1 MIRVATT
8 DADLEVWAAIK
19 NAVMPNEPLSV
30 AELRVYEKPDRL
42 LLLAELDGAPAG
54 CAIAAPS
61 SFAGC
66 CFFGPRVLPALRR
79 RGVGT
84 ALLRAASAHA
94 RELGRG
100 ELSANAE
107 VGDEAALAFAARYG
121 FVEID
126 RQVELVRALGEE
138 AAPHV
143 PEGVELVSVA
153 ARPELLERAYE
164 VAVATYRDFAL
175 PEPVAPEP
183 FEQWA
188 AEEGRLPEGSFV
200 ALVDGEVV
208 GYSGLVPRDPTPEIV
223 EQGLTA
229 VRRAWRRRGIATT
242 LKRAVLRAAAEAGFR
257 EIVTWTQGGN
267 EAMIALNE
275 SLGFR
280 VRSGSITL
288 RGPLL

>member
-1 MIRVATT
+1 MIRVAET
-8 DADLEVWAAIK
+8 DADLERWVAIK

-30 AELRVYEKPDRL
+30 AELRVYDRPGRL
-42 LLLAELDGAPAG
+42 LLLAELDGIPAG
-54 CAIAAPS
+54 CAIASPS
-61 SFAGC
+61 SWHGC
-66 CFFGPRVLPALRR
+66 CFVGPRVLPAYRR
-79 RGVGT
+79 RGLGT
-84 ALLRAASAHA
+84 ALLRAVSAHA
-94 RELGRG
+94 RELGLG
-100 ELSANAE
+100 ELTAHAE
-107 VGDEAALAFAARYG
+107 VGDGAALAFGAAHG

-126 RQVELVRALGEE
+126 RQVELVRALGAEP
-138 AAPHV
+138 AARV
-143 PEGVELVSVA
+143 PDGVELVSIA

-164 VAVATYRDFAL
+164 LAVETYPDFAL
-175 PEPVAPEP
+175 PEPIAPGP
-183 FEQWA
+183 FEEWA

-200 ALVDGEVV
+200 ALVEGEVV
-208 GYSGLVPRDPTPEIV
+208 GYSGLVPREPTPETV

-229 VRRAWRRRGIATT
+229 VRRAWRRRGIATA
-242 LKRAVLRAAAEAGFR
+242 LKRAVLAAAADAGFR

>member
-1 MIRVATT
+1 MIRRAET
-8 DADLEVWAAIK
+8 DADLERWVEIK

-30 AELRVYEKPDRL
+30 EELRLYDRPGRL
-42 LLLAELDGAPAG
+42 LLLAELDGAPVG
-54 CAIAAPS
+54 CATASPS
-61 SFAGC
+61 SFDGC
-66 CFFGPRVLPALRR
+66 CFFGPRVLPTARR

-84 ALLRAASAHA
+84 ELLRAASAHA

-100 ELSANAE
+100 ELSAHAE
-107 VGDEAALAFAARYG
+107 VGDEAALAFAARYD
-121 FVEID
+121 FVEVD
-126 RQVELVRALGEE
+126 RQVELARALGEE
-138 AAPHV
+138 VVPQP
-143 PEGVELVSVA
+143 PEGIELISVA
-153 ARPELLERAYE
+153 SRPELLERAYG
-164 VAVATYRDFAL
+164 VALETFPDFAL
-175 PEPVAPEP
+175 PEPVAPGP
-183 FEQWA
+183 FEEWA

-200 ALVDGEVV
+200 ALVDGEAV
-208 GYSGLVPRDPTPEIV
+208 GYSGLVPRDPTPEVV

-229 VRRAWRRRGIATT
+229 VMRPWRRRGIATA
-242 LKRAVLRAAAEAGFR
+242 LKRAVLAWAASAGYR

>member
-1 MIRVATT
+1 MIRVAQT
-8 DADLEVWAAIK
+8 DAELEAWVAIK
-19 NAVMPNEPLSV
+19 SAVMPNEPLSV
-30 AELRVYEKPDRL
+30 AELRLYDTPGRL
-42 LLLAELDGAPAG
+42 LLLAELDGVPAG
-54 CAIAAPS
+54 CAIASPS
-61 SFAGC
+61 SFDGC
-66 CFFGPRVLPALRR
+66 CFFGPRVLPAARR
-79 RGVGT
+79 RGLGT
-84 ALLRAASAHA
+84 ELLRAASAHA

-100 ELSANAE
+100 ELSAHAE
-107 VGDEAALAFAARYG
+107 AGDEAALAFAARHG
-121 FVEID
+121 FREVD

-138 AAPHV
+138 AAPRP
-143 PEGVELVSVA
+143 PEGVELLPVA
-153 ARPELLERAYE
+153 ARPGLLERAYE

-175 PEPVAPEP
+175 PEPIAPPP

-188 AEEGRLPEGSFV
+188 AEEGRLPEGSFA

-208 GYSGLVPRDPTPEIV
+208 GYSGLVPRDPTPEVV

-229 VRRAWRRRGIATT
+229 VRRPWRRRGIATA
-242 LKRAVLRAAAEAGFR
+242 LKRAVLAWAASAGYL
-257 EIVTWTQGGN
+257 EIVTWTQGAN